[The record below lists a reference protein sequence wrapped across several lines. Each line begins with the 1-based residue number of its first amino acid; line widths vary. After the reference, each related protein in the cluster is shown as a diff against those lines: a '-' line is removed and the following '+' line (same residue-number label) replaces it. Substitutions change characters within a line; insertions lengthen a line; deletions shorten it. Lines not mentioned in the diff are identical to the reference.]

1 MDDEAPEHH
10 HAAANIIMLVK
21 GLLKNME
28 EDGLKKAV
36 DALTQDVGGYTDQL
50 RSTVFM
56 MLDQLPRGWWVDA
69 NAPAPKRQRIAKSVS
84 SNEILTSQSASGGG
98 SGGGGGGGGGGGW
111 WRR

>member
-69 NAPAPKRQRIAKSVS
+69 NLSARAAATETRLSEGFLMETKRHC
-84 SNEILTSQSASGGG
+84 
-98 SGGGGGGGGGGGW
+98 
-111 WRR
+111 